1 MNSKNSKTSDPNR
14 LVLNLPDKI
23 DLRRDNECIAFSNL
37 SMYYRLENI
46 KKLYKTINSQIL
58 DPNWNEKFELA
69 YGSYAVSDIQ
79 SYIECFIKD
88 MKYVW

>member
-23 DLRRDNECIAFSNL
+23 DLRRDNECIDFSNL

-46 KKLYKTINSQIL
+46 KKLYKTINSQIS
-58 DPNWNEKFELA
+58 DPNWNEKLVFYKKHEIYLITYQYVQTELKLE
-69 YGSYAVSDIQ
+69 D
-79 SYIECFIKD
+79 
-88 MKYVW
+88 

>member
-1 MNSKNSKTSDPNR
+1 
-14 LVLNLPDKI
+14 
-23 DLRRDNECIAFSNL
+23 
-37 SMYYRLENI
+37 MYYRLENI